1 MIRPDD
7 ILYFWFT
14 ECSPKDWWQKSKDF
28 DDLVK
33 RRFLNLY
40 EAAAAGELSHWRTT
54 IRGRLAEIIVLDQFP
69 RNMFRDSGRAFAAD
83 ATALVL
89 SQEAIRAPGYERL
102 TAEEKAFLLLPF
114 MHSES
119 PAVHTQAVRLFDQP
133 GLEDNLDFEHRHKAI
148 IDRFGRYPHRN
159 AILGRVST
167 PEEIAFLKEP
177 GSSF

>member
-40 EAAAAGELSHWRTT
+40 EAAAAGELSHWRTA

-69 RNMFRDSGRAFAAD
+69 RNMFRDSPRAFAAD

-89 SQEAIRAPGYERL
+89 SQEATKAPGYERL
-102 TAEEKAFLLLPF
+102 TPEEKAFLLMPF